1 MTRHFSEP
9 SSPICVHADKR
20 IMLQQLTRDI
30 TNYQSKV
37 QVLLELSDCISNA
50 VNADSAKL
58 YVLNDNKDTLYH
70 CYPGVLSTD
79 NLDVDSAGEQLRHF
93 PAEEG
98 TTVAAFVAVNR
109 KTVLIKQLDEGDED
123 KDSRF
128 PDGVGMGKGKV
139 ASSALV
145 LPIHHSDGN
154 IVGVLELL
162 KHRRTEMKS
171 FSQERCDSPSASADA
186 CNGSIGLATH
196 FAEEDEE
203 IASSYL
209 VWGGIAVYYAE
220 MYVGLRQQR
229 SLNDFLLDVIKS
241 LFKDINVDKV
251 VSRIMEYAK
260 QLVNADRAAL
270 FMIDHDD
277 LYAQLFDHGQGPG
290 ETTNVTQEIRFPKSK
305 GIAGYVATTG
315 ETLNITDAYEDE
327 RFNREVDLMT
337 GYKTSTLL
345 CMPIYI
351 KDRIIGVV
359 ELVNKKGGCFTKK
372 DEQAFQTFAVY
383 CGLALH
389 NAKLYDRLWKSEQRY
404 KVAMEILSYHAT
416 PKEDE
421 IADICRGESVDLAS
435 IPGFDRFEFFG
446 WHLDAEKKVRL
457 VLEMFNDQ
465 FKGKWVEASEEGF
478 FGTNETRASTDAPSK
493 RPHTALKSRESID
506 SIPEHSKSAYQQLAF
521 NSEVLARFF
530 MTIRRNYREVPYH
543 NWNHAFEVAHAMY
556 CILKNGSHQFSLLEA
571 LGLFVACVCHDV
583 DHRGKTNSYM
593 VRSAS
598 PLGEMFS
605 TSTMEHHHFKHTI
618 TILQQDK
625 HNIFAQLCTEDYK
638 EVSTGRRLIKL
649 RKATVPDG

>member
-1 MTRHFSEP
+1 
-9 SSPICVHADKR
+9 
-20 IMLQQLTRDI
+20 MLQQLTKDI

-50 VNADSAKL
+50 VNADSANL
-58 YVLNDNKDTLYH
+58 YFLNDNKDTLYH
-70 CYPGVLSTD
+70 CYPGIAATT
-79 NLDVDSAGEQLRHF
+79 NLDVDASGNLLTHF
-93 PAEEG
+93 PAIEG
-98 TTVAAFVAVNR
+98 TTIAAYVAVNR
-109 KTVLIKQLDEGDED
+109 KPVLIKQIDDETSLS
-123 KDSRF
+123 KDARF
-128 PDGVGMGKGKV
+128 PEGISLGKGKV
-139 ASSALV
+139 AKSALV

-154 IVGVLELL
+154 IIGVLELL
-162 KHRRTEMKS
+162 KHKSETSSSRPRERRLSRTVSHDNPPAPE
-171 FSQERCDSPSASADA
+171 DPSVDENLISLTT
-186 CNGSIGLATH
+186 N

-241 LFKDINVDKV
+241 LFKDISVDKV
-251 VSRIMEYAK
+251 VSRIMGYAK

-270 FMIDHDD
+270 FMIDHND

-290 ETTNVTQEIRFPKSK
+290 ETSGATQEIRFPKSK

-315 ETLNITDAYEDE
+315 ETLNIADAYEDE
-327 RFNREVDLMT
+327 RFNREVDLIT

-372 DEQAFQTFAVY
+372 DEQAFQMFAVY
-383 CGLALH
+383 CGLGLH

-421 IADICRGESVDLAS
+421 VADICGSESEDLES

-446 WHLDAEKKVRL
+446 WHLGAEKKVHL
-457 VLEMFNDQ
+457 VLEMFNVL
-465 FKGKWVEASEEGF
+465 FKGKWVETSEEGF
-478 FGTNETRASTDAPSK
+478 FKTNEATASSAELTS
-493 RPHTALKSRESID
+493 RQPHTALKGRASVD
-506 SIPEHSKSAYQQLAF
+506 SIPEHSKSAYQQLVF
-521 NSEVLARFF
+521 DGEVLARFF
-530 MTIRRNYREVPYH
+530 LTIRRNYREVPYH
-543 NWNHAFEVAHAMY
+543 NWNHAFEVAHAMF

-571 LGLFVACVCHDV
+571 LGLFIACVCHDV

-618 TILQQDK
+618 TILQQDR

-638 EVSTGRRLIKL
+638 EVRETT
-649 RKATVPDG
+649 TVEIVSFGPLLSDS